1 MEGNTIDT
9 QTTAQ
14 PNESSATKRKTRTKK
29 TATVA
34 ASAPVKII
42 PKEIDPEQYVIVRNG
57 FQGQLIYKSKRTGE
71 RFVWDEFGA
80 EQEIQLR
87 ELRNAKNSNKSFF
100 INNWFMFDDEWVVDY
115 LGVGRY
121 YKNAVRIEDFD
132 KIFENDPATLESI
145 ISEMTDGQKKSLAYR
160 AQVLIGEGKIDSI
173 KAISVLERTLNVDLI
188 EH

>member
-1 MEGNTIDT
+1 M
-9 QTTAQ
+9 
-14 PNESSATKRKTRTKK
+14 
-29 TATVA
+29 
-34 ASAPVKII
+34 
-42 PKEIDPEQYVIVRNG
+42 
-57 FQGQLIYKSKRTGE
+57 
-71 RFVWDEFGA
+71 WDEFGA